1 MPLYLVTVSR
11 IVRDVVEGSIEIAAP
26 DAATAEAMAL
36 DFWHEGHLDL
46 HYKEPAW
53 WEDEPGGEPEAT
65 AREVTPAED
74 PAP

>member
-11 IVRDVVEGSIEIAAP
+11 LVRDVVEGSIEIAAP

-36 DFWHEGHLDL
+36 DFWHEGNLDL
-46 HYKEPAW
+46 HYKGPAWDDEPAT
-53 WEDEPGGEPEAT
+53 EPEAT

>member
-11 IVRDVVEGSIEIAAP
+11 IVRDVVEGSIEIEAP
-26 DAATAEAMAL
+26 DAATAEAAAL
-36 DFWHEGHLDL
+36 EVWHEGRLDL
-46 HYKEPAW
+46 NYKGPAW
-53 WEDEPGGEPEAT
+53 DNEPDEAPEAT